1 MFTFSF
7 RHHNVAPSVDFPQ
20 DTQTYQGSEYSQKT
34 KQYKCGHLWASR
46 EQALHFVWQTC
57 SLKKIKKKNTYFSR
71 IILTK
76 KEKNRQIKCLFVRQ
90 RAPDTK
96 EIHSNL
102 H

>member
-34 KQYKCGHLWASR
+34 KQHKCGHLWASR

-57 SLKKIKKKNTYFSR
+57 SLKKIKKKKYLLFAYNIDKEREKQTNKVSVCKTKSSR
-71 IILTK
+71 
-76 KEKNRQIKCLFVRQ
+76 
-90 RAPDTK
+90 
-96 EIHSNL
+96 H
-102 H
+102 